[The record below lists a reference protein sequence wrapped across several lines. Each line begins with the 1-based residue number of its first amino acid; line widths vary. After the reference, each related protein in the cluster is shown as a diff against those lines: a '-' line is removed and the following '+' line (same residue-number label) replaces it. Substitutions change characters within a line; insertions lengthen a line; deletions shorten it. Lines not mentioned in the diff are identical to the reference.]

1 MEYIKVNQVCDGH
14 GGYRPVV
21 EAEIMSSHAREKG
34 CKYKMHL
41 QVKLD
46 ELSEITSL

>member
-1 MEYIKVNQVCDGH
+1 MEYIKVNQVYD

>member
-1 MEYIKVNQVCDGH
+1 MEFIKVDQACV

-21 EAEIMSSHAREKG
+21 EAEIMSSHTREKG
-34 CKYKMHL
+34 YKMHL